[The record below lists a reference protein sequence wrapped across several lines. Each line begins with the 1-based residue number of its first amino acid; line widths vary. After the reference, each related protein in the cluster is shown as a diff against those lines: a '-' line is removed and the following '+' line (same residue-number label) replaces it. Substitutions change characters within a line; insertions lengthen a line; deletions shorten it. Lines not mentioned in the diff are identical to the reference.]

1 MKSEKLKM
9 TERRI
14 PTWKIGGT
22 GFVFN
27 FSFFIFLFAF
37 FILSPRAQTL
47 LIVQAPRGEVFSDSL
62 VRIAVAGIPPA
73 KFAAGAADSCALFRG
88 PVAAGNALAGH
99 DTRLAAAK
107 SLSPDSTA
115 VVFAFKPADHESG
128 KTAPQLGLGFHY
140 LIASCDDGKSLSPE
154 LPLWVVTRQAA
165 TLTAPKAQETSSSPN
180 IAWTPVPG
188 VPAYHLLLS
197 DQALDIDAEKGT
209 VSGASII
216 WQAITTKSSIS
227 YGTPD
232 PSGNFSKVPAPPL
245 SPNVPY
251 NLVVLNNYDGRSSLS
266 TSTKAQGLKLFTIQ
280 PSGPALQPSKN
291 VSPAADLL
299 LAAPKDSAITF
310 RWTRSKAASG
320 SGASATANTYQ
331 IFIYSLETQD
341 GLEVLFPIWHTDVTD
356 TFAVLDA
363 KRTLLTKRY
372 IWKVFALS
380 ETGASVVGDTTSFRY
395 RNDVQTLSLTV
406 RSDGNDPR
414 PLGDVRIEVSPLDGS
429 ADALPLFTTNTGAAE
444 KVLAVGSYSLAFTK
458 DGYLTQTRVVT
469 LDLQFPLS
477 IVQTLPAAAARITG
491 RVADESGADLIN
503 ASVTA
508 SGGGLTVTGVSDAQ
522 GYFLLGVGAGSHA
535 VSISKPD
542 YQPRPDTTVSVAAGK
557 SLDLGRLILSRAQGS
572 LSGTVANDKGVPLSG
587 CQITIKTA
595 AGAVVRSLLTD
606 DKGLF
611 SAFLAPGSYT
621 VIAARTGFTSDQK
634 TLQLTDA
641 ANLGFTLASGASLI
655 KGRIAASFRPTSATT
670 QSSPLPGAALEL
682 IDRLRG
688 SSQKTVSDLR
698 GEYSFSS
705 DTGTFLLKAS
715 AAGKARPDST
725 VVRITAAR
733 STVNQD
739 LTLKG
744 FASVQGV
751 LRLSPDTLT
760 DPAQANVNLLDPSSL
775 RLVAS
780 AAPRGAPLPGAAG
793 AMAFSVDGVP
803 DGTYRLSCGVNGYG
817 LDPEPV
823 LSILD
828 GIWKTGLDLTMIKAV
843 KTLTVSLT
851 VGGQPAV
858 GAIRLITPRAV
869 EFPAGEKLTQAPS
882 GTYALTAAAESLHVI
897 PVSRYTFFLPSS
909 GSPDTA
915 ITLALPFSHRPV
927 PIAFKDG
934 EAELA
939 LEASAR
945 IDSAWVVY
953 GYGAPIDTFR
963 VPASQ
968 LLGPV
973 GPRTFRFRP
982 DARGGPLSY
991 YFILKSGGLLYSNQ
1005 DPARRFQAV
1014 VEASRELALLK
1025 LASGDSLRLASR
1037 TRGELHLH
1045 AYDAAGRRL
1054 DSAVDARGEFT
1065 WTVDSSLGIRLD
1077 RRAKRT
1083 LGYLT
1088 STATAFPKRS
1098 AARKAGAD
1106 WGALTATVTLDGVTR
1121 SLTLPVRV
1129 ADAVIHKLVLTS
1141 TLGEVTDI
1149 PAPAGFGLFVSGY
1162 DTSTTPPTPVVPTAA
1177 LTLDPPQAGAVSEL
1191 QATLDPDFIG
1201 PLRVLAR
1208 QTNADGSVA
1217 VTELGVA
1224 RDSTLRGL
1232 NVGQTLAPGDTARTL
1247 FHDPRFEMRLPDSA
1261 FADKGQAVIRL
1272 YKRGVA
1278 KTFSSGIAYSVSG
1291 SLYEISNPSGAAFTR
1306 FPRISL
1312 GLPPAARARKNSL
1325 QRFEVARLD
1334 FKAMA
1339 DSVSEGANSFGAPA
1353 LSVDI
1358 RDLDGSY
1365 YGLLTASR
1373 GLTAGEVQIIPNPFS
1388 PLVMAERDGNT
1399 QYGARIRI
1407 HPESD
1412 RSSEVTLSV
1421 KVYNLDGE
1429 LVRLLVDH
1437 KTVPKAPVD
1446 FYWDGKADGGRWAR
1460 NGRYLVKIMV
1470 NATGSSKTKQILR
1483 PIVLFQ

>member
-1 MKSEKLKM
+1 MRSERNGHALFWPS
-9 TERRI
+9 R
-14 PTWKIGGT
+14 
-22 GFVFN
+22 
-27 FSFFIFLFAF
+27 FAF
-37 FILSPRAQTL
+37 CLLTSAFCLLHGQSL
-47 LIVQAPRGEVFSDSL
+47 LIVGSPRGEVFPDSL
-62 VRIAVAGIPPA
+62 VRIAVAANPPV
-73 KFAAGAADSCALFRG
+73 KFGAGAADSCALFRG

-99 DTRLAAAK
+99 ETRLIAAG
-107 SLSPDSTA
+107 SVSPDSGA
-115 VVFAFKPADHESG
+115 ILFAFRPLDHESG

-140 LIASCDDGKSLSPE
+140 LIASCGDGKSLSPE
-154 LPLWVVTRQAA
+154 FPLWVATRQAA
-165 TLTAPKAQETSSSPN
+165 TLTAPKAQESSSSPN
-180 IAWTPVPG
+180 FAWTPVPG

-216 WQAITTKSSIS
+216 WQAITTKSSIA

-266 TSTKAQGLKLFTIQ
+266 TSAKAQGLKLFTIQ
-280 PSGPALQPSKN
+280 PSGPALQPARN
-291 VSPAADLL
+291 VAPAADLL
-299 LAAPKDSAITF
+299 LAAPKDSAILF
-310 RWTRSKAASG
+310 RWTRSKSASG

-331 IFIYSLETQD
+331 VFIYSLETQD

-372 IWKVFALS
+372 IWKVFAMS

-395 RNDVQTLSLTV
+395 RNEVQTLSLTV
-406 RSDGNDPR
+406 RSDGNDPQ

-429 ADALPLFTTNTGAAE
+429 ADALPLFTANTGAAE

-458 DGYLTQTRVVT
+458 DGYLSRTRVVT
-469 LDLQFPLS
+469 LDLRFPLS
-477 IVQTLPAAAARITG
+477 LAQTLPAAEARITG
-491 RVADESGADLIN
+491 RVADETGADLIN

-508 SGGGLTVTGVSDAQ
+508 SGGGLTVTGISDAQ
-522 GYFLLGVGAGSHA
+522 GYFLLGVGAGGHA

-557 SLDLGRLILSRAQGS
+557 SIDLGRLVLSRAQGS

-587 CQITIKTA
+587 CQITIKSA
-595 AGAVVRSLLTD
+595 AGALVRSLATD

-621 VIAARTGFTSDQK
+621 VIAARTGFTTDQK
-634 TLQLTDA
+634 SLRLTEA

-655 KGRIAASFRPTSATT
+655 KGRIANSFRPSPAAS
-670 QSSPLPGAALEL
+670 QSSPLPGAELEL

-688 SSQKTVSDLR
+688 TSRKTVSDLR

-715 AAGKARPDST
+715 APGKAKADSA
-725 VVRITAAR
+725 VVRVMAAR
-733 STVNQD
+733 STVIQD
-739 LTLKG
+739 LTLAG

-760 DPAQANVNLLDPSSL
+760 DPSRAKVNLLDPSTL
-775 RLVAS
+775 RLVAT
-780 AAPRGAPLPGAAG
+780 AAPRAEPLPGFDG

-803 DGTYRLSCGVNGYG
+803 DGTYRLSCGIEGYG

-823 LSILD
+823 LSILN
-828 GIWKTGLDLTMIKAV
+828 GVWKTGLDLTLLKSA

-858 GAIRLITPRAV
+858 GTIRLIAPRTA
-869 EFPAGEKLTQAPS
+869 EFPSGQKLAQAPS
-882 GTYALTAAAESLHVI
+882 GTYALTAAADDLNVI
-897 PVSRYTFFLPSS
+897 PVSGYAFILPAS

-915 ITLALPFSHRPV
+915 FTLDLPFSHRPV

-934 EAELA
+934 EAELV

-945 IDSAWVVY
+945 IDSAWVVF
-953 GYGAPIDTFR
+953 GYGAPIDTLR

-968 LLGPV
+968 LLGPA
-973 GPRTFRFRP
+973 GTRTIRFRP
-982 DARGGPLSY
+982 EARGGTLSY
-991 YFILKSGGLLYSNQ
+991 YFILKSGGLTYSNQ

-1014 VEASRELALLK
+1014 VEASGELALLK

-1065 WTVDSSLGIRLD
+1065 WTVDPSLGIRLD

-1088 STATAFPKRS
+1088 STATAALPKGG
-1098 AARKAGAD
+1098 AARAKGSARTKSGAD
-1106 WGALTATVTLDGVTR
+1106 WGALTATVSLDGTTR
-1121 SLTLPVRV
+1121 SLTLPIRV

-1162 DTSTTPPTPVVPTAA
+1162 DTSTTPPTPVVPNAA
-1177 LTLDPPQAGAVSEL
+1177 ITLDPPQAGSVTEL
-1191 QATLDPDFIG
+1191 QASLHPDFIG
-1201 PLRVLAR
+1201 PLRILAR
-1208 QTNADGSVA
+1208 QANADGSVA
-1217 VTELGVA
+1217 VTELGAA
-1224 RDSTLRGL
+1224 RDSSLRGL
-1232 NVGQTLAPGDTARTL
+1232 NVGQTLAPGDAARTL
-1247 FHDPRFEMRLPDSA
+1247 FHDPLFEMRMPDSA

-1272 YKRGVA
+1272 YARAVA

-1291 SLYEISNPSGAAFTR
+1291 SLYEISNPSGAVFTR
-1306 FPRISL
+1306 PPRITL
-1312 GLPPAARARKNSL
+1312 GLPPAARARRNSL
-1325 QRFEVARLD
+1325 QRFEAARLD
-1334 FKAMA
+1334 FQAMS
-1339 DSVSEGANSFGAPA
+1339 DSVSEGVNSFGAPA
-1353 LSVDI
+1353 LSADI

-1373 GLTAGEVQIIPNPFS
+1373 GLTAGEVRIIPNPFS

-1446 FYWDGKADGGRWAR
+1446 FYWDGRADGGRWAR

-1470 NATGSSKTKQILR
+1470 NATGSSKTRQILE